1 MSRKTKRAKSTLR
14 RQQQPA
20 VAGKTQGP
28 AGTPDAELVRP
39 STSTR
44 RIFAYCILLAVVTF
58 AVYSRA
64 IRNPF
69 INFDDSAYVTENRI
83 VQQGLTEDAVRW
95 AFTTT
100 AEANWHPIT
109 WLSHEL
115 DCQVFGLQPAGHH
128 LTSVIFHAAN
138 VVLLFLLLVWI
149 TENVGRSLLVA
160 GLSAVH
166 PINVESVAW
175 VAERKSVLCMF
186 FFLLTLG
193 AYGWYARKPG
203 IGRYFLVAIL
213 FAVGLA
219 AKPMI
224 VTLPFALLL
233 LDVWPLQ
240 RVAEWPSRSPAV
252 RPMPQASFWRLT
264 LEKLP
269 LLALAAASSVITM
282 AVQKGAM
289 ERGVPLGV
297 RFSNALN
304 SYVLYL
310 GKALWP
316 VHLAAFYPYRGY
328 HFPIWQWAVDL
339 LLLAGIT
346 AWAFRHRSHRYL
358 LVGWL
363 WFLGTLVPTVGLVQV
378 GDQGMADRY
387 AYLPFLGLF
396 VIIVWGA
403 ADLAKENGVGSKEC
417 AVAAVLVMAVL
428 SFLTWRQIG
437 FWRSNLDL
445 WSHAVEVTSDNYVA
459 ENYLGEAQ
467 MVAHLQ
473 ATGQRFSQE
482 AALHFQNAVRLNPG
496 DPTSR
501 LNLGAALHESGQLD
515 AAVTQYLTVLKM
527 TTDPYLTSKALTDLG
542 AAYHQKGEY
551 EKSREI
557 YLQALKQDPSNQ
569 TIFLNLG
576 KLAMDQRIQ
585 RLSTSAAAHPSPEAY
600 LQLAQAQQA
609 ADHIPEARSSYQLAL
624 KLNPNLSNAKEAL
637 NSLSAQTGR

>member
-1 MSRKTKRAKSTLR
+1 MSRKAKRTRSAERR
-14 RQQQPA
+14 RQA
-20 VAGKTQGP
+20 VARKTQGP
-28 AGTPDAELVRP
+28 ADSAKSELAP
-39 STSTR
+39 HSAR
-44 RIFAYCILLAVVTF
+44 RRTFAYCILLAVVTF
-58 AVYSRA
+58 GVYSRT

-83 VQQGLTEDAVRW
+83 VQQGLTADAVRW
-95 AFTTT
+95 AFSTT

-115 DCQVFGLQPAGHH
+115 DCQFFGLQPAGHH
-128 LTSVIFHAAN
+128 LTSLIFHVAN
-138 VVLLFLLLVWI
+138 VVLLFLILVWATGSI
-149 TENVGRSLLVA
+149 GRSLLVA
-160 GLSAVH
+160 GLFAVH

-175 VAERKSVLCMF
+175 IAERKSVLCMF

-203 IGRYFLVAIL
+203 IGRYMVMAML
-213 FAVGLA
+213 FGLGLA

-240 RVAEWPSRSPAV
+240 RVAEWPSRTPVVQS
-252 RPMPQASFWRLT
+252 MPQAPFWRLM

-310 GKALWP
+310 GKAFWP
-316 VHLAAFYPYRGY
+316 VLLAAFYPYRGY
-328 HFPIWQWAVDL
+328 NFPVWQWVVDL

-346 AWAFRHRSHRYL
+346 AWTFRYRSRRYL

-363 WFLGTLVPTVGLVQV
+363 WFLGTLVPTIGLVQV

-387 AYLPFLGLF
+387 AYLPLLGIF
-396 VIIVWGA
+396 VMIVWGG
-403 ADLAKENGVGSKEC
+403 ADLAEEKEVSLKVC
-417 AVAAVLVMAVL
+417 AASAVLVLGVL
-428 SFLTWRQIG
+428 SWLTWRQIG

-445 WSHAVEVTSDNYVA
+445 WSHTVAVTSDNYVA
-459 ENYLGEAQ
+459 ENYLGEAL

-473 ATGQRFSQE
+473 ATGQRFSEE
-482 AALHFQNAVRLNPG
+482 AALHFQKAARLNPG

-501 LNLGAALHESGQLD
+501 LNLGAALHENGQLD
-515 AAVTQYLTVLKM
+515 AAVTQYLMVLKM
-527 TTDPYLTSKALTDLG
+527 TTDPYLISKALTDLG

-551 EKSREI
+551 EKSRET
-557 YLQALKQDPSNQ
+557 YLQALKQDPTNQ
-569 TIFLNLG
+569 TIFVNLG

-585 RLSTSAAAHPSPEAY
+585 VLSTSAAAHPSSEAY
-600 LQLAQAQQA
+600 LQLARAQQA

-624 KLNPNLSNAKEAL
+624 KLNPNLSNAKDAL
-637 NSLSAQTGR
+637 NSLNIQTGH

>member
-1 MSRKTKRAKSTLR
+1 MSRKAKRTKSGVKGR
-14 RQQQPA
+14 QPA
-20 VAGKTQGP
+20 VVARKTQGP
-28 AGTPDAELVRP
+28 AGSATVEIAPH
-39 STSTR
+39 STNTR
-44 RIFAYCILLAVVTF
+44 RTVAGCILLAVVTF

-83 VQQGLTEDAVRW
+83 VQQGLTADALRW
-95 AFTTT
+95 AFSTT

-109 WLSHEL
+109 WLSHEF
-115 DCQVFGLQPAGHH
+115 DCQLFGLQPAGHH
-128 LTSVIFHAAN
+128 LTSLVFHVAN
-138 VVLLFLLLVWI
+138 VVLLFLILVWA
-149 TENVGRSLLVA
+149 TGSAGRSLLVA
-160 GLSAVH
+160 GLFAVH

-186 FFLLTLG
+186 FLLLTLG
-193 AYGWYARKPG
+193 SYGWYARKPG
-203 IGRYFLVAIL
+203 IGRYIVMAML
-213 FAVGLA
+213 FALGLA

-240 RVAEWPSRSPAV
+240 RVAEWPSRSPVAQA
-252 RPMPQASFWRLT
+252 MPHASFWRLT
-264 LEKLP
+264 LEKVP

-316 VHLAAFYPYRGY
+316 IHLAAFYPYRGY
-328 HFPIWQWAVDL
+328 NFPVWQWVVDL

-346 AWAFRHRSHRYL
+346 TWAFRYRSRRYL
-358 LVGWL
+358 IVGWL
-363 WFLGTLVPTVGLVQV
+363 WFLGTLVPTIGLVQV

-396 VIIVWGA
+396 VMIVWGG
-403 ADLAKENGVGSKEC
+403 ADLAKERGVSLKQC
-417 AVAAVLVMAVL
+417 AVAAVLLIAVL
-428 SFLTWRQIG
+428 SLLTWRQIG

-445 WSHAVEVTSDNYVA
+445 WSHTVEVTSDNYVA
-459 ENYLGEAQ
+459 ENYLGEAL

-473 ATGQRFSQE
+473 ATGQRFSE
-482 AALHFQNAVRLNPG
+482 DAALHFQKAVRLNPG

-501 LNLGAALHESGQLD
+501 LNLGAALHENGQLD
-515 AAVTQYLTVLKM
+515 AAVTQYRTVLKI

-551 EKSREI
+551 EKSRET
-557 YLQALKQDPSNQ
+557 YLQALKQDPTNQ
-569 TIFLNLG
+569 TIFVNLG

-585 RLSTSAAAHPSPEAY
+585 MLSTSAAAHPSPEAY

-624 KLNPNLSNAKEAL
+624 KLNPNLSDAKDAL
-637 NSLSAQTGR
+637 SSLNTQTGR